1 MVNSRAKIILY
12 LSYIIILAGLLLG
25 FIFSIS
31 LNDIIYLLLVGLSSI
46 VVGVLLMGFSEIIEL
61 LQKIYDQK
69 TNISLTETVRSG
81 STEITDTGSKN
92 NEIEYPQPLLKTG

>member
-69 TNISLTETVRSG
+69 TNISLTETVSSG

-92 NEIEYPQPLLKTG
+92 NEIE